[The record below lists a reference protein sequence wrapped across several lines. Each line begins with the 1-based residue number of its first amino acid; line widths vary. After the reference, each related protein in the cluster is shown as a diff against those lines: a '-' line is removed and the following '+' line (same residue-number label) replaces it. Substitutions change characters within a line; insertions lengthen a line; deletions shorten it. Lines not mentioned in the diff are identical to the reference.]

1 MGQPQTSVLIVE
13 DDSATAD
20 LYALKLRMDGYAV
33 HQAADATTAAVIVE
47 RTHPDVICV
56 DTRLPDR
63 SGAEAASSFASGGST
78 VILLTNDQDSFE
90 WPPPGVAL
98 ALLKSRTTPRQL
110 SAAIGALVGE
120 SSTAQA

>member
-13 DDSATAD
+13 DDSATAE

-33 HQAADATTAAVIVE
+33 HQAADATTAEVIAE

-63 SGAEAASSFASGGST
+63 SGAEAAGSFASQGST
-78 VILLTNDQDSFE
+78 VILLTNDQDSFDS
-90 WPPPGVAL
+90 PPAGVAL

-110 SAAIGALVGE
+110 SAVIGALIGE
-120 SSTAQA
+120 SSAAQA